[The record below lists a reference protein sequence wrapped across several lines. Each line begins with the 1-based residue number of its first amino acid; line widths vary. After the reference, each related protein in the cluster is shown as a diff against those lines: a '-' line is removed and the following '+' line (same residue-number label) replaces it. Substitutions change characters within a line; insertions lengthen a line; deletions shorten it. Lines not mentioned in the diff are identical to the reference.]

1 MCWSCRARTERPAS
15 LFPTV
20 RFSVA
25 AGGGNPDLQAWVG
38 PGFPPRDDPRMRAVA
53 TGGCVPGSAI
63 RIPSSRRV
71 RALGSGW
78 RSARSYPRHLPSRQT
93 AVAMDVL
100 QAKLRHRHRSGFN
113 RAGGEAGLR
122 TWSLLCIYP
131 WCVYTLAPITV
142 VTNTLSSFRL
152 TPSPRPGVEESG

>member
-1 MCWSCRARTERPAS
+1 MGGAGLPTRGRSLDAGRRYRRLRPGKRHSNTFLA
-15 LFPTV
+15 P
-20 RFSVA
+20 
-25 AGGGNPDLQAWVG
+25 G
-38 PGFPPRDDPRMRAVA
+38 PGFGVRLVFSSFMPP
-53 TGGCVPGSAI
+53 
-63 RIPSSRRV
+63 
-71 RALGSGW
+71 AL
-78 RSARSYPRHLPSRQT
+78 